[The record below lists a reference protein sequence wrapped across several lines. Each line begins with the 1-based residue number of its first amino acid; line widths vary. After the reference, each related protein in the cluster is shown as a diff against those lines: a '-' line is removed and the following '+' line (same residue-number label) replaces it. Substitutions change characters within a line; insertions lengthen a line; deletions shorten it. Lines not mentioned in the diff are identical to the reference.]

1 MGNSVSK
8 HSLETVNSPTAAS
21 HNLLLCQFDEVRKL
35 RQRFHV
41 SKLAFGAGI
50 AALQLTICE
59 PCFGTRAMF
68 QEDEDME
75 DQNEAKTKT
84 IGFLPIEKVQTLKG
98 WEEYVDKSTKLSA
111 LRTEAQKAKNSVRD
125 ALKERLSENGD
136 MDFAVEGDRI
146 RVFRVFR
153 KQQQGRRTRAL
164 DLSSSFREQRLEREA
179 EAKGQSDDRGV
190 CEESEDVTPHLNA
203 MTEEAAASL
212 DPVTERLLVLMREK
226 GQR

>member
-1 MGNSVSK
+1 
-8 HSLETVNSPTAAS
+8 
-21 HNLLLCQFDEVRKL
+21 
-35 RQRFHV
+35 
-41 SKLAFGAGI
+41 
-50 AALQLTICE
+50 
-59 PCFGTRAMF
+59 MF
-68 QEDEDME
+68 QEDEDMA

-111 LRTEAQKAKNSVRD
+111 LRTEAQKVKNSVRD
-125 ALKERLSENGD
+125 ALKERLGESGD

-164 DLSSSFREQRLEREA
+164 DLSSSFREQPLEGKAETNGHCGNAGVADETEEA
-179 EAKGQSDDRGV
+179 
-190 CEESEDVTPHLNA
+190 TPNLNP
-203 MTEEAAASL
+203 EEAAASL
-212 DPVTERLLVLMREK
+212 DPVTERLMTLMREK

>member
-8 HSLETVNSPTAAS
+8 HSLETVTSPTAAS

-50 AALQLTICE
+50 VALQLTICE

-68 QEDEDME
+68 QEDKDMA

-84 IGFLPIEKVQTLKG
+84 IGFLPIEKVQTLRG

-125 ALKERLSENGD
+125 ALKERLGENGD

-146 RVFRVFR
+146 RVFRV
-153 KQQQGRRTRAL
+153 
-164 DLSSSFREQRLEREA
+164 FREQRLEREA

-190 CEESEDVTPHLNA
+190 CEETEDVTPHLNP

>member
-1 MGNSVSK
+1 MTIP
-8 HSLETVNSPTAAS
+8 LP
-21 HNLLLCQFDEVRKL
+21 
-35 RQRFHV
+35 
-41 SKLAFGAGI
+41 KLAYGAGI
-50 AALQLTICE
+50 VARRLTIRE

-68 QEDEDME
+68 QEDKDMA

-98 WEEYVDKSTKLSA
+98 WEEYVDKSAKLST

-125 ALKERLSENGD
+125 ALKERLGENGD

-153 KQQQGRRTRAL
+153 KQQQGRRTRSL
-164 DLSSSFREQRLEREA
+164 DLSASFREQLLDRKA
-179 EAKGQSDDRGV
+179 EANGQSDDPGV
-190 CEESEDVTPHLNA
+190 CGETDHVTPHLNPI
-203 MTEEAAASL
+203 TEETAGSL
-212 DPVTERLLVLMREK
+212 DPVTERLMVLMREK

>member
-8 HSLETVNSPTAAS
+8 HGLKAVNSYTAAT
-21 HNLLLCQFDEVRKL
+21 HNLLLRQFGEVRK
-35 RQRFHV
+35 
-41 SKLAFGAGI
+41 
-50 AALQLTICE
+50 LQLTICE
-59 PCFGTRAMF
+59 PCFGTRTMF
-68 QEDEDME
+68 QEDKDMA

-146 RVFRVFR
+146 RVFRVF
-153 KQQQGRRTRAL
+153 
-164 DLSSSFREQRLEREA
+164 
-179 EAKGQSDDRGV
+179 
-190 CEESEDVTPHLNA
+190 
-203 MTEEAAASL
+203 
-212 DPVTERLLVLMREK
+212 
-226 GQR
+226 